1 MQLRIISLFLILLFF
16 GCNQPNRKVI
26 NSLLLKDDLGNE
38 FSTAEPYRKAISLA
52 PNLTETIYFVGAEE
66 KLYGVTTYCKFPPEA
81 ESKEKIGDLIT
92 VDYEKVLKINPD
104 IIFMTVEGNN
114 RAEYEKLKSLGFN
127 VFVTNPR
134 NFLDIEKSILE
145 IGKLLGK
152 NKEAKSKVDSLN
164 AELTEVKRTG
174 TFPTSTALFL
184 ISVQPLIAAGRN
196 TFIGEYLSSLK
207 IENVIDSS
215 EQSYPIINDE
225 TLISLNPN
233 IIVLPKK
240 MRSSFEEKI
249 MSNPVL
255 KKVKAIKKS
264 KIVTIN
270 SDLYFKP
277 GPRFLKALVDLKK
290 KIGEKIAD

>member
-38 FSTAEPYRKAISLA
+38 FSTAEPYKKAISLA